1 MLYPKELFTALAYIK
16 KEHITFTT
24 FKTKRNMKDKA
35 QVSLQKLA
43 VHRVGNKSKEEGV
56 TESQELVPLHDEHL
70 NDLLV
75 NYFLSPF
82 KQEEFFRFTHT
93 SDLALNEMYAYST
106 LIFNEPSKFFQY
118 SVHMLHHLYEQSD
131 HPKVKSGELYVAHF
145 KGCDIDGEIVDAIG
159 VFKSENKDSFLTI
172 EDKKNNLQLDYHSGV
187 NLKGVDKG
195 CLIFNI
201 DAEEGYRVKMVDVNS
216 TDALFWKEDFLHITE
231 LKDANFT
238 TRTYLDLCKDYSE
251 EVFAKTES
259 KKEQV
264 DFISRTVDYFS
275 KNDTFDLE
283 EFTTSVIDEPASA
296 ELFKSYSQVFAEER
310 GLESFDDFAI
320 NKSTVRNMKRKFRN
334 FIKLDTQIEIK
345 FNGYNP
351 EQSEQYVER
360 GFDEERGMHF
370 YKVYFYSES

>member
-1 MLYPKELFTALAYIK
+1 
-16 KEHITFTT
+16 
-24 FKTKRNMKDKA
+24 MKDRA
-35 QVSLQKLA
+35 QVGLQKLA

-56 TESQELVPLHDEHL
+56 LESKDLMPLQDELL
-70 NDLLV
+70 NDLLI

-93 SDLALNEMYAYST
+93 SDLALNEMYAYAA
-106 LIFNEPSKFFQY
+106 LIFNEPHKFFQY
-118 SVHMLHHLYEQSD
+118 SVHILHHLYEQSD
-131 HPKVKSGELYVAHF
+131 HPKVKSGELYVAYF
-145 KGCDIDGEIVDAIG
+145 TGCDMNGETVDAIG
-159 VFKSENKDSFLTI
+159 VFKSENKDTFLTI
-172 EDKKNNLQLDYHSGV
+172 QDTQDNLDIAYHAGV

-201 DAEEGYRVKMVDVNS
+201 EAEDGFRVKMVDVNS
-216 TDALFWKEDFLHITE
+216 TDALFWKEDFLHVTE

-238 TRTYLDLCKDYSE
+238 TRTYLNLCKDYSE

-264 DFISRTVDYFS
+264 EFISRSVDYFS

-283 EFTTSVIDEPASA
+283 EFTSSVIDEPESA
-296 ELFKSYSQVFAEER
+296 ERFKNYSQAFAEER
-310 GLESFDDFAI
+310 GLEQFDDFAI

-345 FNGYNP
+345 FSGYNP